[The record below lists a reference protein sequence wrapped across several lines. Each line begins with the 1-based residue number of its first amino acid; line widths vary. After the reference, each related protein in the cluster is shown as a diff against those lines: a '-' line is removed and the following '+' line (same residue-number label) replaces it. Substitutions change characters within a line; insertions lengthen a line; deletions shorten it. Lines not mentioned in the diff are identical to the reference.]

1 MCMIV
6 FSTFWRIVK
15 KYKGTIL
22 LYTVMLIMFGGI
34 NLTSNSTNDMFTP
47 TKPNIFIVNKDSNM
61 GLTKNLINYLKKNTN
76 VVSLEDD
83 EEKIN
88 DALFYRDISYVI
100 YIPKNYSKD
109 VSDKKDVTINIKSN
123 KDYTSSLTEMMLDK
137 YLNVQSNLVNITNNQ
152 DELVNMINNTLDVNS
167 EVVVSSKLD
176 NSYLNRVSRYFNFG
190 SYSLLAVIIF
200 IVTLVINSF
209 KENTINKRIIVSSFN
224 YKKHNSMLM
233 LSSFVYSL
241 IVWVLFSLLS
251 VILLGKDM
259 ISLRGVLYF
268 VNTFMFVMPTLSFGI
283 LISTLVNNKDSI
295 GGIVNVV
302 GLGSAFLCGAFIP
315 TEYLPKIVLSI
326 AHIFP
331 AYYFIDSNNL
341 LSSMEIINF
350 SNLTP
355 VFINYFVLII
365 FMLIF
370 IVVNNYVLKKKR
382 YY

>member
-1 MCMIV
+1 MIV

-109 VSDKKDVTINIKSN
+109 VLDKKDVTIDIKSS

-224 YKKHNSMLM
+224 YKKHNSLLM

-259 ISLRGVLYF
+259 ISLRGILYF
-268 VNTFMFVMPTLSFGI
+268 VNTFMFVMPILSFGI

-302 GLGSAFLCGAFIP
+302 SLGSAFLCGAFIP

-326 AHIFP
+326 AHVFP

-341 LSSMEIINF
+341 LSSMEIMNF

>member
-1 MCMIV
+1 MIV

-61 GLTKNLINYLKKNTN
+61 ELTKNLINYLKKNTN
-76 VVSLEDD
+76 VVSL

-109 VSDKKDVTINIKSN
+109 VLDKKNVTIDIKSS

-152 DELVNMINNTLDVNS
+152 DELVNMINNTLDINS
-167 EVVVSSKLD
+167 EVVVNSKLD

-224 YKKHNSMLM
+224 YKKHNSLLM

-251 VILLGKDM
+251 IILLGKDM
-259 ISLRGVLYF
+259 ISLRGILYF
-268 VNTFMFVMPTLSFGI
+268 VNTFMFIMPTLSFGI

-350 SNLTP
+350 SNLIP

-370 IVVNNYVLKKKR
+370 IAVNNYVLKKKR

>member
-1 MCMIV
+1 MIV

-61 GLTKNLINYLKKNTN
+61 ELTKNLINYLKKNTN

-109 VSDKKDVTINIKSN
+109 VLDKKDVTIDIKSS

-209 KENTINKRIIVSSFN
+209 KENTINKRIIVSSIN
-224 YKKHNSMLM
+224 YKKHNSLLM

-259 ISLRGVLYF
+259 ISLRGILYF

-302 GLGSAFLCGAFIP
+302 SLGSAFLCGAFIP

-326 AHIFP
+326 AHVFP

>member
-1 MCMIV
+1 MIV

-109 VSDKKDVTINIKSN
+109 VLDKKDVTIDIKSS

-209 KENTINKRIIVSSFN
+209 KENTINKRIIVSSIN
-224 YKKHNSMLM
+224 YKKHNSLLM

-251 VILLGKDM
+251 IILLGKDM
-259 ISLRGVLYF
+259 ISLRGILYF

-302 GLGSAFLCGAFIP
+302 GIGSAFLCGAFIP

-350 SNLTP
+350 SNLIP
-355 VFINYFVLII
+355 IFINYFVLII

>member
-1 MCMIV
+1 MIV

-47 TKPNIFIVNKDSNM
+47 TKPNVFIVNKDSNM

-109 VSDKKDVTINIKSN
+109 VLDKKDVTLDIKSS

-152 DELVNMINNTLDVNS
+152 DELVNMINNTLDINS
-167 EVVVSSKLD
+167 EVVVNSKID

-224 YKKHNSMLM
+224 YKKHNSLLM

-259 ISLRGVLYF
+259 ISLRGILYF

-302 GLGSAFLCGAFIP
+302 SLGSAFLCGAFIP

-326 AHIFP
+326 AHILP

-350 SNLTP
+350 SNLIP

>member
-1 MCMIV
+1 MIV

-109 VSDKKDVTINIKSN
+109 VLDKKDVTIDIKSS

-167 EVVVSSKLD
+167 EVVVNSKLD

-224 YKKHNSMLM
+224 YKKHNSLLM

-259 ISLRGVLYF
+259 ISIRGILYF

-302 GLGSAFLCGAFIP
+302 SLGSSFLCGAFIP

-326 AHIFP
+326 AHVFP

>member
-1 MCMIV
+1 MIV

-47 TKPNIFIVNKDSNM
+47 TKPNVFIVNKDSNM

-109 VSDKKDVTINIKSN
+109 VLDKKNVTLDIKSS

-167 EVVVSSKLD
+167 EVVVNSKLD

-209 KENTINKRIIVSSFN
+209 KENTINKRIIVSSIN
-224 YKKHNSMLM
+224 YKKHNSLLM

-259 ISLRGVLYF
+259 ISLRGILYF

-302 GLGSAFLCGAFIP
+302 GIGSAFLCGAFIP
-315 TEYLPKIVLSI
+315 TEYLPKFVLSI

-350 SNLTP
+350 SNLIP
-355 VFINYFVLII
+355 IFINYFVLII

>member
-1 MCMIV
+1 MIV

-61 GLTKNLINYLKKNTN
+61 ELTKNLINYLKKNTN

-109 VSDKKDVTINIKSN
+109 VLDKKNVTIDIKSS

-152 DELVNMINNTLDVNS
+152 DELVNMINNTLDVNN

-209 KENTINKRIIVSSFN
+209 KENTINKRIIVSSIN
-224 YKKHNSMLM
+224 YKKHNSLLM

-251 VILLGKDM
+251 IILLGKDM
-259 ISLRGVLYF
+259 ISLRGILYF

-302 GLGSAFLCGAFIP
+302 SLGSAFLCGAFIP

-326 AHIFP
+326 AHVFP

-350 SNLTP
+350 SNLIP

>member
-1 MCMIV
+1 MIV

-22 LYTVMLIMFGGI
+22 LYTVMLIIFGGI

-109 VSDKKDVTINIKSN
+109 VLDKKDVTINIKSS

-224 YKKHNSMLM
+224 YKKHNSLLM

-259 ISLRGVLYF
+259 ISLRGILYF
-268 VNTFMFVMPTLSFGI
+268 VNTFMFVMPSLSFGI

-302 GLGSAFLCGAFIP
+302 SLGSAFLCGAFIP

>member
-1 MCMIV
+1 MIV

-61 GLTKNLINYLKKNTN
+61 ELTKNLINYLKKNTN

-109 VSDKKDVTINIKSN
+109 VLDKKNVTIDIKSS

-152 DELVNMINNTLDVNS
+152 DELVNMFNNTLDVNN

-209 KENTINKRIIVSSFN
+209 KENTINKRIIVSSIN
-224 YKKHNSMLM
+224 YKKHNSLLM

-251 VILLGKDM
+251 IILLGKDM
-259 ISLRGVLYF
+259 ISLRGILYF

-302 GLGSAFLCGAFIP
+302 SLGSAFLCGAFIP

-350 SNLTP
+350 SNLIP

>member
-1 MCMIV
+1 MIV

-109 VSDKKDVTINIKSN
+109 VLDKKDVTINIKSS

-167 EVVVSSKLD
+167 EVIVSSKLD
-176 NSYLNRVSRYFNFG
+176 NSYLNKVSRYFNFG

-224 YKKHNSMLM
+224 YKKHNSLLM

-259 ISLRGVLYF
+259 ISLRGILYF
-268 VNTFMFVMPTLSFGI
+268 VNTFMFVMPSLSFGI

-302 GLGSAFLCGAFIP
+302 SLGSAFLCGAFIP

-326 AHIFP
+326 AHVFP

-365 FMLIF
+365 FMFIF

>member
-1 MCMIV
+1 MIV

-109 VSDKKDVTINIKSN
+109 VLDKKDVTIDIKSS

-224 YKKHNSMLM
+224 YKRHNSLLM

-259 ISLRGVLYF
+259 ISLRGILYF

-302 GLGSAFLCGAFIP
+302 SLGSAFLCGAFIP

-326 AHIFP
+326 AHVFP

-350 SNLTP
+350 SNLIP

>member
-1 MCMIV
+1 MIV

-22 LYTVMLIMFGGI
+22 LYTVMLIIFGGI

-109 VSDKKDVTINIKSN
+109 VLDKKDVTIDIKSS

-167 EVVVSSKLD
+167 EVAVSSKLD

-224 YKKHNSMLM
+224 YKKHNSLLM

-259 ISLRGVLYF
+259 ISLRGILYF

-302 GLGSAFLCGAFIP
+302 SLGSAFLCGAFIP

-326 AHIFP
+326 AHVFP

>member
-1 MCMIV
+1 MIV
-6 FSTFWRIVK
+6 FSTFWKIVK

-109 VSDKKDVTINIKSN
+109 VLDKKDVTIDIKSSI
-123 KDYTSSLTEMMLDK
+123 DYTSSLTEMMLDK

-224 YKKHNSMLM
+224 YKKHNSLLM

-259 ISLRGVLYF
+259 ISLRGILYF
-268 VNTFMFVMPTLSFGI
+268 VNTFMLVMPTLSFGI

-302 GLGSAFLCGAFIP
+302 SLGSAFLCGAFIP

-350 SNLTP
+350 SNLIP

>member
-1 MCMIV
+1 MIV

-61 GLTKNLINYLKKNTN
+61 GLTRNLINYLKKNTN

-109 VSDKKDVTINIKSN
+109 VLDKKDVTIDIKSS

-176 NSYLNRVSRYFNFG
+176 NTYLNRVSRYFNFG

-224 YKKHNSMLM
+224 YKKHNSLLM

-259 ISLRGVLYF
+259 ISLRGILYF

-302 GLGSAFLCGAFIP
+302 SLGSAFLCGAFIP

-350 SNLTP
+350 SNLIP

>member
-1 MCMIV
+1 MIV

-61 GLTKNLINYLKKNTN
+61 ELTKNLINYLKKNTN

-109 VSDKKDVTINIKSN
+109 VLDKKDVTIDIKSS

-152 DELVNMINNTLDVNS
+152 DELVNMINNTLDINS
-167 EVVVSSKLD
+167 EVVVNSKLD

-209 KENTINKRIIVSSFN
+209 KENTINKRIIVSSIN
-224 YKKHNSMLM
+224 YKKHNSLLM

-259 ISLRGVLYF
+259 ISLRGILYF

-302 GLGSAFLCGAFIP
+302 SLGSAFLCGAFIP

-326 AHIFP
+326 AHVFP

>member
-1 MCMIV
+1 MIV

-109 VSDKKDVTINIKSN
+109 VLDKKDVTINIKSS

-224 YKKHNSMLM
+224 YKKHNSLLM

-259 ISLRGVLYF
+259 ISIRGILYF

-283 LISTLVNNKDSI
+283 LISTLINNKDSI

-302 GLGSAFLCGAFIP
+302 SLGSAFLCGAFIP

-370 IVVNNYVLKKKR
+370 IAVNNYVLKKKR

>member
-1 MCMIV
+1 MIV

-61 GLTKNLINYLKKNTN
+61 GLTRNLINYLKKNTN

-109 VSDKKDVTINIKSN
+109 VLDKKDVTIDIKSS

-176 NSYLNRVSRYFNFG
+176 NTYLNRVSRYFNFG

-224 YKKHNSMLM
+224 YKKHNSLLM

-259 ISLRGVLYF
+259 ISLRGILYF

-302 GLGSAFLCGAFIP
+302 SLGSAFLCGAFIP

-326 AHIFP
+326 AHVFP

>member
-1 MCMIV
+1 MIV
-6 FSTFWRIVK
+6 FNTFWRIIK

-47 TKPNIFIVNKDSNM
+47 TEPNIFIVNKDSNM

-109 VSDKKDVTINIKSN
+109 VLDKKDVTLDIKSS

-152 DELVNMINNTLDVNS
+152 DELVNMINNTLDINS
-167 EVVVSSKLD
+167 EVVVNSKID

-224 YKKHNSMLM
+224 YKKHNSLLM

-259 ISLRGVLYF
+259 ISLRGILYF
-268 VNTFMFVMPTLSFGI
+268 VNTFMFIMPTLSFGI

-326 AHIFP
+326 AHVFP

-350 SNLTP
+350 SNLIP

>member
-1 MCMIV
+1 MIV

-109 VSDKKDVTINIKSN
+109 VLDKKDVTIDIKSS

-152 DELVNMINNTLDVNS
+152 DELVNMINNTLDVNN

-209 KENTINKRIIVSSFN
+209 KENTINKRIIVSSIN
-224 YKKHNSMLM
+224 YKKHNSLLM

-251 VILLGKDM
+251 IILLGKDM
-259 ISLRGVLYF
+259 ISLRGILYF
-268 VNTFMFVMPTLSFGI
+268 VNTFMFIMPTLSFGI

-302 GLGSAFLCGAFIP
+302 SLGSAFLCGAFIP

-326 AHIFP
+326 AHVFP

-350 SNLTP
+350 SNLIP

>member
-1 MCMIV
+1 MIV

-34 NLTSNSTNDMFTP
+34 NLTSNSANDMFTP

-109 VSDKKDVTINIKSN
+109 VLDKKDVTINIKSS

-224 YKKHNSMLM
+224 YKKHNSLLM

-259 ISLRGVLYF
+259 ISLRGILYF

-302 GLGSAFLCGAFIP
+302 SLGSAFLCGAFIP

>member
-1 MCMIV
+1 MIV

-109 VSDKKDVTINIKSN
+109 VLDKKDVTIDIKSS

-209 KENTINKRIIVSSFN
+209 KENTINKRIIVSSIN
-224 YKKHNSMLM
+224 YKKHNSLLM

-259 ISLRGVLYF
+259 ISLRGILYF

-302 GLGSAFLCGAFIP
+302 SLGSAFLCGAFIP

-326 AHIFP
+326 AHVFP

-350 SNLTP
+350 SNLIP

>member
-1 MCMIV
+1 MIV

-109 VSDKKDVTINIKSN
+109 VLDKKDVTINIKSS
-123 KDYTSSLTEMMLDK
+123 KDYTSSLAEMMLDK

-224 YKKHNSMLM
+224 YKKHNSLLM

-259 ISLRGVLYF
+259 ISIRGILYF

-302 GLGSAFLCGAFIP
+302 SLGSAFLCGAFIP

-326 AHIFP
+326 AHVFP

>member
-1 MCMIV
+1 MIV

-109 VSDKKDVTINIKSN
+109 VLDKKDVTIDIKSS

-224 YKKHNSMLM
+224 YKKHNSLLM

-251 VILLGKDM
+251 IILLGKDM
-259 ISLRGVLYF
+259 ISLRGILYF

-302 GLGSAFLCGAFIP
+302 SLGSAFLCGAFIP

-326 AHIFP
+326 AHVFP

-350 SNLTP
+350 SNLIP

-370 IVVNNYVLKKKR
+370 IAVNNYVLKKKR

>member
-1 MCMIV
+1 MIV

-61 GLTKNLINYLKKNTN
+61 ELTKNLINYLKKNTN

-109 VSDKKDVTINIKSN
+109 VLDKKDVTIDIKSS

-224 YKKHNSMLM
+224 YKKHNSLLM

-259 ISLRGVLYF
+259 ISLRGILYF

-326 AHIFP
+326 AHVFP

-350 SNLTP
+350 SNLIP

>member
-1 MCMIV
+1 MIV

-109 VSDKKDVTINIKSN
+109 VLDKKDVTIDIKSS

-209 KENTINKRIIVSSFN
+209 KENAINKRIIVSSFN
-224 YKKHNSMLM
+224 YKKHNSLLM

-259 ISLRGVLYF
+259 ISLRGILYF

-302 GLGSAFLCGAFIP
+302 SLGSAFLCGAFIP

-326 AHIFP
+326 AHVFP

-350 SNLTP
+350 SNLIP
-355 VFINYFVLII
+355 IFINYFVLII

>member
-1 MCMIV
+1 MIV

-109 VSDKKDVTINIKSN
+109 VLDKKDVTIDIKSS

-224 YKKHNSMLM
+224 YKKHNSLLM
-233 LSSFVYSL
+233 LSSFVYSI

-259 ISLRGVLYF
+259 ISLRGILYF

-302 GLGSAFLCGAFIP
+302 SLGSAFLCGAFIP

>member
-1 MCMIV
+1 MIV

-61 GLTKNLINYLKKNTN
+61 ELTKNLINYLKKNTN

-109 VSDKKDVTINIKSN
+109 VLDKKDVTIDIKSS

-152 DELVNMINNTLDVNS
+152 DELVNMINNTLDINS
-167 EVVVSSKLD
+167 EVVVNSKLD

-209 KENTINKRIIVSSFN
+209 KENTINKRIIVSSIN
-224 YKKHNSMLM
+224 YKKHNSLLM

-259 ISLRGVLYF
+259 ISLRGILYF

-302 GLGSAFLCGAFIP
+302 SLGSAFLCGAFIP

-326 AHIFP
+326 AHVFP

-350 SNLTP
+350 SNLIP

>member
-1 MCMIV
+1 MIV

-109 VSDKKDVTINIKSN
+109 VLDKKDVTINIKSS

-224 YKKHNSMLM
+224 YKKHNSLLM

-259 ISLRGVLYF
+259 ISIRGILYF

-302 GLGSAFLCGAFIP
+302 SLGSAFLCGAFIP

-350 SNLTP
+350 SNLIP

-370 IVVNNYVLKKKR
+370 IAVNNYVLKKKR

>member
-1 MCMIV
+1 MIV

-61 GLTKNLINYLKKNTN
+61 ELTKNLINYLKKNTN

-109 VSDKKDVTINIKSN
+109 VLDKKDVTLDIKSS

-167 EVVVSSKLD
+167 EVIVSSKLD
-176 NSYLNRVSRYFNFG
+176 NSYLNKVSRYFNFG

-224 YKKHNSMLM
+224 YKKHNSLLM

-259 ISLRGVLYF
+259 ISLRGILYF
-268 VNTFMFVMPTLSFGI
+268 VNTFMFVMPSLSFGI

-302 GLGSAFLCGAFIP
+302 SLGSAFLCGAFIP

-326 AHIFP
+326 AHVFP

>member
-1 MCMIV
+1 MIV

-61 GLTKNLINYLKKNTN
+61 ELTKNLINYLKKNTN

-109 VSDKKDVTINIKSN
+109 VLDKKDVTLDIKSS

-152 DELVNMINNTLDVNS
+152 DELVNMINNTLDINS
-167 EVVVSSKLD
+167 EVVVNSKID

-224 YKKHNSMLM
+224 YKKHNSLLM

-259 ISLRGVLYF
+259 ISLRGILYF

-302 GLGSAFLCGAFIP
+302 SLGSAFLCGAFIP

-326 AHIFP
+326 AHVFP

>member
-1 MCMIV
+1 MIV
-6 FSTFWRIVK
+6 FNTFWRIVK

-109 VSDKKDVTINIKSN
+109 VLDKKDVTIDIKSS
-123 KDYTSSLTEMMLDK
+123 KDYPSSLTEMMLDK

-224 YKKHNSMLM
+224 YKKHNSLLM

-259 ISLRGVLYF
+259 ISLRGILYF

-283 LISTLVNNKDSI
+283 LISTLVNNKDNI

-302 GLGSAFLCGAFIP
+302 SLGSAFLCGAFIP

-326 AHIFP
+326 AHVFP

>member
-1 MCMIV
+1 MIV
-6 FSTFWRIVK
+6 FSTFWKIVK

-47 TKPNIFIVNKDSNM
+47 TKPNIFIVNKDSNR

-109 VSDKKDVTINIKSN
+109 VLDKKDVTIDIKSS
-123 KDYTSSLTEMMLDK
+123 KDYTSSLTEMMLNK
-137 YLNVQSNLVNITNNQ
+137 YLNVQSNLVNVTNNQ

-209 KENTINKRIIVSSFN
+209 KENTINKRIIVSSIN

-283 LISTLVNNKDSI
+283 LISTLVKNKDSI
-295 GGIVNVV
+295 GGVVNVV

-315 TEYLPKIVLSI
+315 TEYLPKTILSI

-370 IVVNNYVLKKKR
+370 IVINNYVLKKKR

>member
-1 MCMIV
+1 MIV

-109 VSDKKDVTINIKSN
+109 VLDKKDVTIDIKSS

-167 EVVVSSKLD
+167 EVVVNSKLD
-176 NSYLNRVSRYFNFG
+176 NCYLNRVSRYFNFG

-224 YKKHNSMLM
+224 YKKHNSLLM

-259 ISLRGVLYF
+259 ISLRGILYF
-268 VNTFMFVMPTLSFGI
+268 VNTFMFIMPTLSFGI

-350 SNLTP
+350 SNLIP

-370 IVVNNYVLKKKR
+370 IAVNNYVLKKKR

>member
-1 MCMIV
+1 MIV
-6 FSTFWRIVK
+6 FNTFWRIVK

-109 VSDKKDVTINIKSN
+109 VLDKKDVTIDIKSS

-224 YKKHNSMLM
+224 YKKHNSLLM

-259 ISLRGVLYF
+259 ISLRGILYF

-302 GLGSAFLCGAFIP
+302 SLGSAFLCGAFIP

-350 SNLTP
+350 SNLIP
-355 VFINYFVLII
+355 IFINYFVLII

>member
-1 MCMIV
+1 MIV

-61 GLTKNLINYLKKNTN
+61 ELTKNLINYLKKNTN

-109 VSDKKDVTINIKSN
+109 VLDKKDVTLDIKSS

-152 DELVNMINNTLDVNS
+152 DELVNMINNTLDVNN

-224 YKKHNSMLM
+224 YKKHNSLLM

-259 ISLRGVLYF
+259 ISLRGILYF
-268 VNTFMFVMPTLSFGI
+268 VNTFMFVMPSLSFGI

-302 GLGSAFLCGAFIP
+302 SLGSAFLCGAFIP

-326 AHIFP
+326 AHVFP

-365 FMLIF
+365 FMFIF

>member
-1 MCMIV
+1 MIV
-6 FSTFWRIVK
+6 FNTFWRIVK

-61 GLTKNLINYLKKNTN
+61 GLTRNLINYLKKNTN

-109 VSDKKDVTINIKSN
+109 VLDKKDVTIDIKSS

-224 YKKHNSMLM
+224 YKKHNSLLM

-259 ISLRGVLYF
+259 ISLRGILYF

-302 GLGSAFLCGAFIP
+302 SLGSAFLCGAFIP

-326 AHIFP
+326 AHVFP

-350 SNLTP
+350 SNLIP

>member
-1 MCMIV
+1 MIV

-34 NLTSNSTNDMFTP
+34 NLTSNSKNDMFTP

-109 VSDKKDVTINIKSN
+109 VLDKKDVTIDIKSS

-224 YKKHNSMLM
+224 YKKHNSLLM

-259 ISLRGVLYF
+259 ISIRGILYF

-302 GLGSAFLCGAFIP
+302 SLGSAFLCGAFIP

>member
-1 MCMIV
+1 
-6 FSTFWRIVK
+6 
-15 KYKGTIL
+15 
-22 LYTVMLIMFGGI
+22 
-34 NLTSNSTNDMFTP
+34 
-47 TKPNIFIVNKDSNM
+47 
-61 GLTKNLINYLKKNTN
+61 
-76 VVSLEDD
+76 
-83 EEKIN
+83 
-88 DALFYRDISYVI
+88 
-100 YIPKNYSKD
+100 
-109 VSDKKDVTINIKSN
+109 
-123 KDYTSSLTEMMLDK
+123 
-137 YLNVQSNLVNITNNQ
+137 
-152 DELVNMINNTLDVNS
+152 MINNTLDVNS
-167 EVVVSSKLD
+167 EVVVNSKLD

-224 YKKHNSMLM
+224 YKKHNSLLM

-251 VILLGKDM
+251 VILFGKDM
-259 ISLRGVLYF
+259 ISLRGILYF
-268 VNTFMFVMPTLSFGI
+268 VNIFMFVMPTLSFGI

-302 GLGSAFLCGAFIP
+302 SLGSAFLCGAFIP

-326 AHIFP
+326 AHVFP

-370 IVVNNYVLKKKR
+370 IVINNYVLKKKR